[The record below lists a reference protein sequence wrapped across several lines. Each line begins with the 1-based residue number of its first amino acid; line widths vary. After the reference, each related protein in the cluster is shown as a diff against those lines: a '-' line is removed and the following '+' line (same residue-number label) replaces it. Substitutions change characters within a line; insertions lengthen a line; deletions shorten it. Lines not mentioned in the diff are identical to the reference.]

1 MPEAYSRK
9 KRLTQ
14 IAAEKKLTQALGML
28 SGFGITFRRQG
39 AKGSPVIDFVSDE
52 VKLVIEIDANREP
65 DARQARYNATR
76 MTVLEARGYRF
87 LRFWMQ
93 DVARNLAEV
102 MAVVMAALRDQH
114 DLLSEAKA
122 SSLKKAAEGGAAP
135 EDPSGK
141 DRLPRPRR
149 RSAAGLG

>member
-9 KRLTQ
+9 RRLTQ
-14 IAAEKKLTQALGML
+14 SAAEKKLTEALGML
-28 SGFGITFRRQG
+28 SAFGITFRRQG

-52 VKLVIEIDANREP
+52 AKLVVEIDANQEP

-76 MTVLEARGYRF
+76 TTVLEARGYRF

-93 DVARNLAEV
+93 DVARNLAQV
-102 MAVVMAALRDQH
+102 MTVVMAALREQNDR
-114 DLLSEAKA
+114 LSEAKA
-122 SSLKKAAEGGAAP
+122 ASLKKAAEVGTAP

-141 DRLPRPRR
+141 ERLPRPRR